1 MSQREDPD
9 GPMRKVTDA
18 AARLARAEES
28 QREASAQL
36 ARAMYDAHKSGHTW
50 SEIASGAG
58 LASPHT
64 ARTRTRQLVDPSEL
78 TPSERWRQE
87 RGLAPRPKVNP
98 PGVSVSEAAKQLGI
112 TRNTVYAWI
121 KSGKLKAAEDEAGRP
136 RVLLA
141 DD

>member
-1 MSQREDPD
+1 MPHRDVSMQ
-9 GPMRKVTDA
+9 KVTEA
-18 AARLARAEES
+18 AARLARADEA
-28 QREASAQL
+28 QREASAEL

-64 ARTRTRQLVDPSEL
+64 ARTRTRQVLDPSEL
-78 TPSERWRQE
+78 TPSELWRQE
-87 RGLAPRPKVNP
+87 RGLAPRPKADP
-98 PGVSVSEAAKQLGI
+98 PGISVSEAARRLGV

-121 KSGKLKAAEDEAGRP
+121 KSGKLQSARDETDRP
-136 RVLLA
+136 RVLL

>member
-1 MSQREDPD
+1 M
-9 GPMRKVTDA
+9 GKVTEA
-18 AARLARAEES
+18 AAHLARAEES
-28 QREASAQL
+28 QREASAAL

-64 ARTRTRQLVDPSEL
+64 ARTRTRQVLDPSEL

-87 RGLAPRPKVNP
+87 RGLAPRPKTAP
-98 PGVSVSEAAKQLGI
+98 PGVSISEAARRLGV
-112 TRNTVYAWI
+112 TRNTVYARI
-121 KSGKLKAAEDEAGRP
+121 RNGKLRTATDEAGRP
-136 RVLLA
+136 RVLL